1 MWQRC
6 RKGWASVQ
14 SAVGLRAEPQSAG
27 TARTWIREQL
37 TAMGRPD
44 LVASA
49 QLATSELV
57 TNAILHARTP
67 VTVAVSDDSGEVLIE
82 VADAS
87 TGRLSQVDTTASSDG
102 ELTTV
107 GNGLHIIG
115 ALARRWGVRERGA
128 EGKTVWFVPAS
139 PGEEVRASPRFPP
152 DILRGVLVED
162 VDAVTV
168 VLRGVPVRL
177 LWECRFRVRDLRRE
191 MALLTVQQ
199 RVPVGVPHRLVGL
212 AEQVDRLNT
221 AVLRH
226 DDDFAR
232 AVTDRDE
239 SVDMHYTVPR
249 GVGAACARLADML
262 DEVDDYC
269 RAAQLLT
276 LAAPP
281 EERLLRHWFLYEFAR
296 QTGGEAPRGYGAQ
309 P

>member
-1 MWQRC
+1 
-6 RKGWASVQ
+6 VQ
-14 SAVGLRAEPQSAG
+14 SAVALRAESQSAG
-27 TARTWIREQL
+27 AARAWIRERL

-44 LVASA
+44 LVDSA

-67 VTVAVSDDSGEVLIE
+67 LTVAVSNDTGEILIE

-87 TGRLSQVDTTASSDG
+87 TGRLSQVDTSASSDG

-128 EGKTVWFVPAS
+128 DGKTVWFVPAS
-139 PGEEVRASPRFPP
+139 SGAEARAVPRFPP
-152 DILRGVLVED
+152 DILQGVLLD
-162 VDAVTV
+162 DADAVTV
-168 VLRGVPVRL
+168 VLHGVPVRL

-191 MALLTVQQ
+191 MALLTMQ
-199 RVPVGVPHRLVGL
+199 RHVPVGVPHRLVEL
-212 AEQVDRLNT
+212 AQAVDRLNT

-232 AVTDRDE
+232 AVTDRE
-239 SVDMHYTVPR
+239 ASVEMHYAVPR
-249 GVGAACARLADML
+249 GVGAACAGLADML

-269 RAAQLLT
+269 RTAQLLT

-281 EERLLRHWFLYEFAR
+281 EESRLRHWFLYEFAR
-296 QTGGEAPRGYGAQ
+296 QTSGEAPRAYAAQ